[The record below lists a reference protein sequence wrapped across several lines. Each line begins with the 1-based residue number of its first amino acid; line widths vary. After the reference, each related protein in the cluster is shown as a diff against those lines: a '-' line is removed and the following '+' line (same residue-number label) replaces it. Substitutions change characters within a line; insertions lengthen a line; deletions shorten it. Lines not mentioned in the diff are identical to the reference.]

1 MGLDSKNPIQ
11 ESNDLCEGYADDIIN
26 GIDSLLQSPSNNSDM
41 PFNTAQKNTLQNQ
54 QKLADDSDN
63 SYDDQNEHVV
73 YEVFNQLDLDKDESP
88 HKQVPPIR
96 NRQEID
102 F

>member
-41 PFNTAQKNTLQNQ
+41 PFNTA
-54 QKLADDSDN
+54 
-63 SYDDQNEHVV
+63 
-73 YEVFNQLDLDKDESP
+73 
-88 HKQVPPIR
+88 
-96 NRQEID
+96 
-102 F
+102 